1 MCTHLRLAA
10 SIAGLD
16 VDELVLP
23 AEHDEGTITCPVLV
37 IRGAE
42 SDAHS
47 DAQAADFAASL
58 PHGRWAKVD
67 NAGHT
72 VQGDN
77 PRGLVQ
83 ALAPFL
89 AEIGH

>member
-16 VDELVLP
+16 VDEFVLP
-23 AEHDEGTITCPVLV
+23 PEHDVVVEGLRLHVERARAFNP
-37 IRGAE
+37 R
-42 SDAHS
+42 
-47 DAQAADFAASL
+47 AQAADFAGSL
-58 PHGRWAKVD
+58 PQGRWAKVD

-83 ALAPFL
+83 VLAPFL